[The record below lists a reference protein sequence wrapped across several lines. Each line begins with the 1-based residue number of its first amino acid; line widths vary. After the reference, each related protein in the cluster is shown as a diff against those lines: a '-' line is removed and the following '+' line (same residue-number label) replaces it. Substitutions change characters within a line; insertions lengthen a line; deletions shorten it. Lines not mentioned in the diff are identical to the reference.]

1 MPGAPAKPRRAGGAG
16 AGRSAGGG
24 RRTRR
29 SGEQGSPAAQPPRH
43 GPGVETAASAPGGGE
58 TRGVRRAVH
67 RDFGLSDAEAL
78 DVYYAM
84 LVSRRLSEQALRLA
98 FQGAIDVAI
107 PSDGHEAA
115 QIASMRALR
124 PTDPAYLFYRS
135 VPAAYARGMTA
146 REICLAYFGRA
157 DDPSSGGK
165 NLAGHWA
172 KRELCLMS
180 VSGSVATQIP
190 HAVGAALAA
199 RLRGEDS
206 VAVAYFG
213 DGGSSKSD
221 FHEALNFAAV
231 QQLPVVL
238 FCENNGLA
246 ISVPFEKQSP
256 VRSVADRAVG
266 YAVVGISVDG
276 SDPLQV
282 YRVMREAVDAA
293 RAGGGPALIEARVRR
308 LGQHTSQVGD
318 LRTPAE
324 VAAARRRDPIPR
336 FAHYL
341 RHHGLLDERH
351 AAELAERADAE
362 VADAVEFARRAAP
375 PPVDR
380 AFQDVYAPSGPAA

>member
-1 MPGAPAKPRRAGGAG
+1 MATAATRAA
-16 AGRSAGGG
+16 ARPD
-24 RRTRR
+24 R
-29 SGEQGSPAAQPPRH
+29 PAA
-43 GPGVETAASAPGGGE
+43 GE
-58 TRGVRRAVH
+58 RKPVH
-67 RDFGLSDAEAL
+67 RQFGLSDAEA
-78 DVYYAM
+78 VEMYYAM
-84 LVSRRLSEQALRLA
+84 LVSRVMSEQALKLA
-98 FQGAIDVAI
+98 FQGAIDVSI

-124 PTDPAYLFYRS
+124 PTDPVYLFYRS

-146 REICLAYFGRA
+146 REILLDYFGRA
-157 DDPSSGGK
+157 DGPSSGGK

-190 HAVGAALAA
+190 NAVGSALAA
-199 RLRGEDS
+199 RNRGEDS
-206 VAVAYFG
+206 VSVAYFG

-276 SDPLQV
+276 ADPLQV
-282 YRVMREAVDAA
+282 YRVMNEAVEAA
-293 RAGGGPALIEARVRR
+293 RSGRGPALIEARVTR

-318 LRTPAE
+318 LRSPRE
-324 VAAARRRDPIPR
+324 VAAARRLDPIPR

-341 RHHGLLDERH
+341 RHHGLLDDAHE
-351 AAELAERADAE
+351 AALGERADAE
-362 VADAVEFARRAAP
+362 VADAVEFASSAPAP
-375 PPVDR
+375 PVER
-380 AFQDVYAPSGPAA
+380 AFQDVYASR